1 MRSMLR
7 HCASVFAV
15 LALGACSVFDEGPT
29 CSSESAQSVLTQV
42 LWEGVEQQIS
52 ASAGAQNVKPFMD
65 LARAKMQMQVT
76 GITTTE
82 TSKEVRQV
90 RCQATLTSTL
100 PELPGADFSL
110 LRTAIAKESG
120 SVRIDDRTLTGS
132 VDYRVQLSDDGSTT
146 RVEAIGFRT
155 FTEVVAGVA
164 SALYIRDA
172 QEKALSVEAGARKD
186 PPATAP
192 SADPATPTSA
202 VPDVGAI
209 ANQEY
214 QAADKLLNEAYQAAR
229 ATMTDT
235 QRVTLRDQ
243 QREWIKMRDA
253 TCSPE
258 RIETDTKGDVA
269 GGTAMELAIVG
280 CKTRLTS
287 ERAKQ
292 LSAAKS

>member
-1 MRSMLR
+1 M
-7 HCASVFAV
+7 
-15 LALGACSVFDEGPT
+15 LALGLSACSAPNEGPT

-42 LWEGVEQQIS
+42 LWESVEQQIS
-52 ASAGAQNVKPFMD
+52 ASVGTQNAKPLMD

-90 RCQATLTSTL
+90 GCQATLTSTL

-120 SVRIDDRTLTGS
+120 NVRLDDRTLTGS

-146 RVEAIGFRT
+146 RVEARGFRT

-164 SALYIRDA
+164 SALYISDE
-172 QEKALSVEAGARKD
+172 QEKALSAEAAAKKG
-186 PPATAP
+186 P
-192 SADPATPTSA
+192 SATTTPSAEPVTPATPTTA
-202 VPDVGAI
+202 VRDAGAM
-209 ANQEY
+209 ATREY
-214 QAADKLLNEAYQAAR
+214 QAADELLNEAYQAAR
-229 ATMTDT
+229 ATMTDA

-243 QREWIKMRDA
+243 QREWIKLRDA
-253 TCSPE
+253 TCSAE
-258 RIETDTKGDVA
+258 RIENDTKGDIA

-280 CKTRLTS
+280 CKTRMTS
-287 ERAKQ
+287 ERAKL
-292 LSAAKS
+292 LSASKT